1 MKRILALL
9 TLIIGIAASAAAQTV
24 LWLDYCGGQYN
35 SNQRQIAVAGEIE
48 VAIRLTENQLAGLG
62 GNEVS
67 QLAMAFPTTHP
78 AEMTMWIRS
87 ERNGENL
94 REVAVDKIVAK
105 WNNFDLASP
114 LPLTG
119 TEKELWVGAT
129 FTQKYASNKYLAMAG
144 VTAEDGCYY
153 RVLGTDGAADGEWQ
167 NKAGEGV
174 GSFCIR
180 MGVTGDNIP
189 MHDISLSKVST
200 SALSYGTGE
209 DVPISA
215 RIMNHGADEAV
226 KPIVRCS
233 INNEVV
239 ADVTI
244 EKTIAPAGYED
255 VKFNVPTTSVKT
267 PGIYAFSF
275 ELLWADGQPDTK
287 PFNNTDAI
295 NVGLV
300 EAHHNMAFEN
310 VSTSARLYQRGS
322 NVTITGS
329 IVNNDYFLVQNPRI
343 VYTIN
348 GGEEQ
353 TKAISCKLA
362 TGEKKDFSFSVSTR
376 SVEEDGPA
384 IIDLELAWAD
394 GSVDD
399 YPVDNKA
406 QLQVTLTSMAPNR
419 RMVVEEGTG
428 TWCGWCV
435 RGIVGMH
442 DMAAKYPDKFIG
454 IAVHNN
460 DEMQH
465 AAYTSYLV
473 GMGVNGYPGS
483 IINRQQ
489 GSVDPSFGNL
499 ENRIKSMPP
508 YSELDID
515 VEANLAATTYDMV
528 AHVKPLVDI
537 PVSNYHVIFVVTE
550 DNISGV
556 QSNYYSGGGSGVMGG
571 YEKLGSSV
579 KVDFQDVARA
589 IFPNA
594 EGTGNPALALPSEM
608 KAGENYDIT
617 LSVPASQAKVA
628 KVENAN
634 VIALLVDATTGQIAN
649 AAKFSQKLVGIHTVL
664 ADDNAAP
671 AEIYDLQGRRV
682 TAPVNGINIVGG
694 KKVIK

>member
-1 MKRILALL
+1 MKRILALF
-9 TLIIGIAASAAAQTV
+9 TLIIGIAASAAGQTI

-35 SNQRQIAVAGEIE
+35 SNQRQIAVAGDVE
-48 VAIRLTENQLAGLG
+48 VAIRLTEAQLASLG

-78 AEMTMWIRS
+78 SEMTMWIRS

-105 WNNFDLASP
+105 WNNFDLATP

-119 TEKELWVGAT
+119 SEKELWVGAT
-129 FTQKYASNKYLAMAG
+129 FTQKYASNKYLSMAG
-144 VTAEDGCYY
+144 ATAEDGCYY
-153 RVLGTDGAADGEWQ
+153 RVLGADGGEWQ
-167 NKAGEGV
+167 NKAGEDV

-189 MHDISLSKVST
+189 VHDLSLSKVST

-215 RIMNHGADEAV
+215 RIINHGADEAV
-226 KPIVRCS
+226 NPIVRCS
-233 INNEVV
+233 INGEVV
-239 ADVTI
+239 ADVTL
-244 EKTIAPAGYED
+244 EKTIAPSEIAD
-255 VKFNVPTTSVKT
+255 VKFNVPTTSVT
-267 PGIYAFSF
+267 APGIYAFSF

-287 PFNNTDAI
+287 PANNTDAI
-295 NVGLV
+295 NIGLV
-300 EAHHNMAFEN
+300 QARHNMALEN
-310 VSTSARLYQRGS
+310 VTTTARLCERGS
-322 NVTITGS
+322 NVTVSGT
-329 IVNNDYFLVQNPRI
+329 IVNNDYFVVQNPRI
-343 VYTIN
+343 GYSIN
-348 GGEEQ
+348 GGEQ
-353 TKAISCKLA
+353 QKKAISCKLA
-362 TGEKKDFSFSVSTR
+362 TGESKDFAFAISTKG
-376 SVEEDGPA
+376 VEEDGP
-384 IIDLELAWAD
+384 ITINLELLWND

-399 YPVDNKA
+399 YPADNTA
-406 QLQVTLTSMAPNR
+406 QVQVTLTSAAPNR

-442 DMAAKYPDKFIG
+442 DMAAKYPDQFIG
-454 IAVHNN
+454 IAVHNG

-465 AAYTSYLV
+465 ASYATYLS
-473 GMGVNGYPGS
+473 GMGINGYPGS
-483 IINRQQ
+483 IVNRQQ
-489 GSVDPSFGNL
+489 GAVDPSFGNL
-499 ENRIKSMPP
+499 EKRLKSMPP
-508 YSELDID
+508 YSELGID
-515 VEANLAATTYDMV
+515 VDANLSATTYDLV

-556 QSNYYSGGGSGVMGG
+556 QSNYYSGGGSGAMGG
-571 YEKLGSSV
+571 FEKLGSSV
-579 KVDFQDVARA
+579 KVDFLDVARA

-594 EGTGNPALALPSEM
+594 AGTGNPSLCLPSEM
-608 KAGENYDIT
+608 KAGESYDIT
-617 LSVPASQAKVA
+617 LSVAASQAKVS
-628 KVENAN
+628 KIENAN
-634 VIALLVDATTGQIAN
+634 IIALLIDDTMGGQVAN

-682 TAPVNGINIVGG
+682 AAPVNGINIVGG